1 MRDVSGLR
9 RDRNGMT
16 AVIEFLSAFTLF
28 LMILTAFLALAQ
40 MQMGSND
47 PYLDRL
53 DRSAVLGLDR
63 LVADE
68 GWFVPIVDGEAD
80 VENGTQAWHEQ
91 SAEALFEGRVRAG
104 LVADGKLDAD
114 RLAALAKVTEQGFAE
129 GLGLDASFDVHLRI
143 DVLDANGT
151 TERTVFE
158 GGTTRIGAETSSRAT
173 RLVVGEDVLY
183 RVSLEVHDGG
193 RASSVLH
200 VTEVQPHPDDG
211 GPEWFEMHNPE
222 GFAVRLLGWSFHV
235 VDGRDTTSHLMLD
248 GLISGGG
255 VAVFTGDA
263 TSQEAG
269 NATQVYDLGVVG
281 LLGVGQID
289 VIPDDK
295 GELRVDYTD
304 PTTSL
309 PATRQSVQWGG
320 GTGHILASG
329 DGLAWNG
336 TDIRDMSDWAVTGTP
351 SPGEW
356 TPLIP
361 A

>member
-68 GWFVPIVDGEAD
+68 GWFVPIVDGETD
-80 VENGTQAWHEQ
+80 VENGTQAWHHQ
-91 SAEALFEGRVRAG
+91 SAEVLFEGRVRAG
-104 LVADGKLDAD
+104 LVVDGKLDPN
-114 RLAALAKVTEQGFAE
+114 RLAALPNVTEIGFAE

-143 DVLDANGT
+143 DRLDVDGAT
-151 TERTVFE
+151 VETVFE
-158 GGTTRIGAETSSRAT
+158 GGTTRIGAETSSRAM
-173 RLVVGEDVLY
+173 RLVVGEDALY

-193 RASSVLH
+193 RASSVLQ
-200 VTEVQPHPDDG
+200 VTEVQPHPDSG

-222 GFAVRLLGWSFHV
+222 GFAVRLLGWSFHIE
-235 VDGRDTTSHLMLD
+235 DNRDTTSHLMLD

-263 TSQEAG
+263 NTQPTG
-269 NATQVYDLGVVG
+269 NATQVFDLGVVG

-295 GELRVDYTD
+295 GQLRVDYTD

-309 PATRQSVQWGG
+309 PATRQTVQWGG
-320 GTGHILASG
+320 DTGLLLGSG
-329 DGLAWNG
+329 DGLGWNG
-336 TDIRDMSDWAVTGTP
+336 TDIKDMSNWAVSSTP
-351 SPGEW
+351 SPGDW

>member
-9 RDRNGMT
+9 RDRDGLT

-68 GWFVPIVDGEAD
+68 GWFVPVVDGEAD
-80 VENGTQAWHEQ
+80 VANGTSAWHEQ
-91 SAEALFEGRVRAG
+91 SAEALHDGRVRAG
-104 LVADGKLDAD
+104 LVVNGKLDEA
-114 RLAALAKVTEQGFAE
+114 RLAGLGKVTEQGFAA
-129 GLGLDASFDVHLRI
+129 GLGLDASFEVHLRI
-143 DVLDANGT
+143 DLLDANGST
-151 TERTVFE
+151 QETVFE

-173 RLVVGEDVLY
+173 RLVVGDGALY
-183 RVSLEVHDGG
+183 RVSMEVHDGG
-193 RASSVLH
+193 RASSILQ
-200 VTEVQPHPDDG
+200 VTEVHPRPVNG

-235 VDGRDTTSHLMLD
+235 IDGRDTTDHLMLD
-248 GLISGGG
+248 GLITGGG
-255 VAVFTGDA
+255 IAVFTGDA
-263 TSQEAG
+263 TSQDSG
-269 NATQVYDLGVVG
+269 NATQVYDLGTVG

-289 VIPDDK
+289 VLPDDK

-309 PATRQSVQWGG
+309 PATRQAVLWGG
-320 GTGHILASG
+320 ATGHFLTSG
-329 DGLAWNG
+329 DGLTWNG
-336 TDIRDMSDWAVTGTP
+336 TDLRDMGDWTVSSTP
-351 SPGEW
+351 TPGSW
-356 TPLIP
+356 TPAIV

>member
-9 RDRNGMT
+9 RDRDGLT

-68 GWFVPIVDGEAD
+68 GWFVPVVDGEAD
-80 VENGTQAWHEQ
+80 VENGTSDWHLQ
-91 SAEALFEGRVRAG
+91 SAEALHEGRVRAG
-104 LVADGKLDAD
+104 LVVDGKLDEV
-114 RLAALAKVTEQGFAE
+114 RLAGLSKVTEQGFAA

-143 DVLDANGT
+143 DVLDANGSSQ
-151 TERTVFE
+151 ETVFD
-158 GGTTRIGAETSSRAT
+158 GGTTRTGAETSSRAT
-173 RLVVGEDVLY
+173 RLVVGDGALY
-183 RVSLEVHDGG
+183 RVALEVHDGG
-193 RASSVLH
+193 RASSILQVS
-200 VTEVQPHPDDG
+200 EIQPHPDNG

-235 VDGRDTTSHLMLD
+235 IDTRDTTSHLMLD
-248 GLISGGG
+248 GLITGGG
-255 VAVFTGDA
+255 VALFTGDA
-263 TSQEAG
+263 TSQDTG
-269 NATQVYDLGVVG
+269 NATQVFDLGVVG

-289 VIPDDK
+289 VLPNDK
-295 GELRVDYTD
+295 GEFKVDYTD

-309 PATRQSVQWGG
+309 PATRQAILWGG
-320 GTGHILASG
+320 STGHLLLPG
-329 DGLAWNG
+329 DALTWNG
-336 TDIRDMSDWAVTGTP
+336 TDLRDMGDWTVTGSPTP
-351 SPGEW
+351 GSW
-356 TPLIP
+356 TPVI
-361 A
+361 AA

>member
-9 RDRNGMT
+9 RDREGLT

-68 GWFVPIVDGEAD
+68 GWYVPVVDGEAD
-80 VENGTQAWHEQ
+80 VANGTSAWHEET
-91 SAEALFEGRVRAG
+91 AAALEEGRVRAG
-104 LVADGKLDAD
+104 LVVDGILDED
-114 RLAALAKVTEQGFAE
+114 RLAALSKVTEQAFAA
-129 GLGLDASFDVHLRI
+129 GLGLDAAFDVHLRI
-143 DVLDANGT
+143 DVLDGNGS
-151 TERTVFE
+151 TESTVFD

-173 RLVVGEDVLY
+173 RLVVGDGALY

-193 RASSVLH
+193 RASSVLQ

-235 VDGRDTTSHLMLD
+235 LDGRDTTSHLMLD

-263 TSQEAG
+263 NTQEVG
-269 NATQVYDLGVVG
+269 NATQVFDLGVYG

-289 VIPDDK
+289 VLPDDK
-295 GELRVDYTD
+295 GQLRIDYTD

-309 PATRQSVQWGG
+309 PATRQAVLWGG
-320 GTGHILASG
+320 DTGHILASG
-329 DGLAWNG
+329 DGLTWNG
-336 TDIRDMSDWAVTGTP
+336 TDLRDMADWSVTGTA
-351 SPGEW
+351 SPGDW
-356 TPLIP
+356 TSVI
-361 A
+361 AA